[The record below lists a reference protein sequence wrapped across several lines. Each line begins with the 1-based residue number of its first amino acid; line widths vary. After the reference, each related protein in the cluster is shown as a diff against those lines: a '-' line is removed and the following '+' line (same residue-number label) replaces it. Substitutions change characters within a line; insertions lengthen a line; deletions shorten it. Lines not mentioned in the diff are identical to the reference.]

1 MEGGVRVQELEL
13 KAIVAKNISAL
24 RSENKMTQ
32 LELGNAISYSD
43 KAVSK
48 WERGE
53 AIPDVY
59 VLLKLSEIFG
69 CSVDYLLHDHGDEQ
83 KLPTQKRPVN
93 HVAVSLIA
101 LLGVWTA
108 ALLAFIVMYLAG
120 FTYPLIFQY
129 ALVVSLILLTVFNSI
144 WGRKLF
150 GFIIISALTLSIVAT
165 VYLLFLNIGYNYWQ
179 ILLLGVPALIIVL
192 LCFFVKH
199 GGKRTTKK

>member
-1 MEGGVRVQELEL
+1 MQELEL

-24 RSENKMTQ
+24 RTENKMTQ

-53 AIPDVY
+53 AIPDAY
-59 VLLKLSEIFG
+59 VLLKLAGIFG

-83 KLPTQKRPVN
+83 RLPAPKRPVN
-93 HVAVSLIA
+93 HVTVSLIA

-129 ALVVSLILLTVFNSI
+129 ALVVSLILLTVFNSL
-144 WGRKLF
+144 WGRRMF

-165 VYLLFLNIGYNYWQ
+165 VYLLFLYVGHNYWQ
-179 ILLLGVPALIIVL
+179 ILLLGIPAQIIVL

-199 GGKRTTKK
+199 GAKHTTEK